1 MRNIAL
7 TLGLFF
13 AVLSSSVASAQH
25 LVQVQSQDDSLL
37 AQNFRSFDGRR
48 SESDR
53 DLDLE
58 DDESLDQLMQI
69 EYDKDAW
76 SMTTAIGLSLVPG
89 GGFGLIYTRKK
100 PQAVVPFLLSTL
112 GYGLG
117 IAYIAGT
124 FDESQVG
131 ICTHV
136 RDGRVPTEE
145 CEYARI
151 PPDPNQPDRIDNS
164 NVDPRGGGR
173 QYWQTETDY
182 TASTTGRTYSGRSA
196 GVTILASTYI
206 ITSALGAVWSGMSVR
221 AHNQQLRRDIESTA
235 EGARNRDSVSQHD
248 FFEPSL
254 QIGHRR
260 STMGFVIRF

>member
-1 MRNIAL
+1 MRTNAL
-7 TLGLFF
+7 TLGLVL
-13 AVLSSSVASAQH
+13 AVFSSSASWAQP
-25 LVQVQSQDDSLL
+25 LSPSQSDDDVLL
-37 AQNFRSFDGRR
+37 AQNFRSFDSRR
-48 SESDR
+48 PSR
-53 DLDLE
+53 DPDLE

-69 EYDKDAW
+69 EYEKDAW

-89 GGFGLIYTRKK
+89 GGFGLVYARKK

-145 CEYARI
+145 CDYARI
-151 PPDPNQPDRIDNS
+151 PPDPSLPDRIDNS
-164 NVDPRGGGR
+164 NVDPRGDGR
-173 QYWQTETDY
+173 QYWQTEADY
-182 TASTTGRTYSGRSA
+182 TASTTGRNYSGRST
-196 GVTILASTYI
+196 GVTILAATYVV
-206 ITSALGAVWSGMSVR
+206 TSALGAVWSGMSVR
-221 AHNQQLRRDIESTA
+221 AHNRQLRRDIESTA
-235 EGARNRDSVSQHD
+235 GVPQRSRPAGQTD

-254 QIGHRR
+254 EIGRAQ
-260 STMGFVIRF
+260 STVGFTVRF

>member
-1 MRNIAL
+1 MRNTAL
-7 TLGLFF
+7 TLSLFI
-13 AVLSSSVASAQH
+13 AVLSSPAASAQS
-25 LVQVQSQDDSLL
+25 LVPVQSQDDSLL
-37 AQNFRSFDGRR
+37 AQNFGSFDRR
-48 SESDR
+48 PSSNER

-69 EYDKDAW
+69 EYEKDAW

-117 IAYIAGT
+117 IAYMAGT
-124 FDESQVG
+124 FDESEVG

-145 CEYARI
+145 CDYARI

-164 NVDPRGGGR
+164 NVDPRDGGR

-182 TASTTGRTYSGRSA
+182 SAATTGRNYSGRST
-196 GVTILASTYI
+196 GITILASTYI
-206 ITSALGAVWSGMSVR
+206 ITSALGAVWSGMSVG
-221 AHNQQLRRDIESTA
+221 AHNNQLRRDIESTA
-235 EGARNRDSVSQHD
+235 DRTRSPGNVSQQD

-254 QIGHRR
+254 HIGHRR
-260 STMGFVIRF
+260 STMGFTIRF